1 MLFDK
6 NSTMEE
12 NPIIQQMKKS
22 NFHFYLTGSRR
33 FGWPNSE
40 SDWDFF
46 TQNTP
51 KTILFLKTLGFRYNN
66 VSDYGELDR
75 MVDVVFTWGPIAG
88 EPVYLAQSGIYHRP
102 LIPSSK
108 IDVQLVRDVE
118 FRKFQV
124 NIVDKNSQLK
134 YYLRSLP
141 KNERHVFWNTLTGV
155 LS

>member
-75 MVDVVFTWGPIAG
+75 MVDVVFTWGPLAG
-88 EPVYLAQSGIYHRP
+88 D
-102 LIPSSK
+102 PSSK